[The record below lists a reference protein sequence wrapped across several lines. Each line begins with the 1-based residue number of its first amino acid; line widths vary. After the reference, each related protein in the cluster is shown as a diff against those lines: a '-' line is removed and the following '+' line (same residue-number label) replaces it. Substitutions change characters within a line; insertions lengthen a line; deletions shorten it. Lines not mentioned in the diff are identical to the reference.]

1 MGGFVNGMAAFW
13 GGAMFLLSDL
23 AFAPALHVLWERRR
37 HFEIFI
43 GVLQILSAL
52 VYNFGTVSGYRGGNF
67 IIAIDDWHRISDIA
81 AETYAC
87 LLCIHITGIR
97 SEDRAHLLRY
107 VAFFCCWVA
116 KLGDGWGSVL
126 LKVLV
131 VAAFAVPALACLLGF
146 VPARPGWRPL
156 KYADAERTRGLAAGL
171 AALLLLAADQMLA
184 DDGFMSTFAIALQE
198 VAGAF
203 AAYNLWTAAPTGK
216 RGGGFLGERD

>member
-1 MGGFVNGMAAFW
+1 MLYTGPHLIFFANCI
-13 GGAMFLLSDL
+13 L
-23 AFAPALHVLWERRR
+23 ALGCSLCILIGLWPFKGLFHAWFFKRYP
-37 HFEIFI
+37 
-43 GVLQILSAL
+43 
-52 VYNFGTVSGYRGGNF
+52 YNFGTVSGYRGGNF

-126 LKVLV
+126 LEVLV

-171 AALLLLAADQMLA
+171 AALLLLATDQMLA
-184 DDGFMSTFAIALQE
+184 DDGFMSTFVIALQE